1 MEKSRPTLRAE
12 RLAILALL
20 AGAVTLGFA
29 PILVRLSDLGPTA
42 TAGYRFLLAVPLY
55 WAIAAV
61 APQPAADQ
69 SWTVRDF
76 LLAAL
81 AGASLAADMGA
92 WHFSIHMTTVA
103 NATVLPNV
111 APVFV
116 VIGGWLIFRERVTG
130 TFLIGLIAAMIGVFV
145 LTEASFTLGRA
156 QFVGDLLGLLTALFY
171 AVYQMSIMRLRQR
184 FSTIAIMARA
194 IPVSA
199 VSIMPF
205 AAASGDALVAST
217 LAGWSVLVALAA
229 GPQVLGHGLIAW
241 ALAHLPVA
249 FASVTLLAQPVTAA
263 IVAWILFDERIGG
276 QQAIAAAAILAGI
289 SVARRGSMRR

>member
-20 AGAVTLGFA
+20 AGAVTIGFA
-29 PILVRLSDLGPTA
+29 PILVRLSELGPTA

-55 WAIAAV
+55 WAISAI

-69 SWTVRDF
+69 PWTVRDF
-76 LLAAL
+76 LLVAL

-116 VIGGWLIFRERVTG
+116 VIGSWLIFRERVTG
-130 TFLIGLIAAMIGVFV
+130 TFLIGLIAAMFGVFA
-145 LTEASFTLGRA
+145 LTEASFALGRS

-199 VSIMPF
+199 ASIIPF
-205 AAASGDALVAST
+205 AAASGDALAAST

-289 SVARRGSMRR
+289 AVARRGSMRR

>member
-20 AGAVTLGFA
+20 AGAVTIGFA
-29 PILVRLSDLGPTA
+29 PILVRLSELGPTA

-76 LLAAL
+76 LLVAL

-145 LTEASFTLGRA
+145 LTEASFALGRA

-199 VSIMPF
+199 VSIVPF
-205 AAASGDALVAST
+205 AAASGDALAAST

-263 IVAWILFDERIGG
+263 IIAWILFDERIGG
-276 QQAIAAAAILAGI
+276 QQAIAGAAILAGI
-289 SVARRGSMRR
+289 AVARRGSMRR

>member
-1 MEKSRPTLRAE
+1 MERIRPTLRTE

-20 AGAVTLGFA
+20 AGAVTIAFA
-29 PILVRLSDLGPTA
+29 PILVRLSEIGPTA
-42 TAGYRFLLAVPLY
+42 TAAYRFLLAVPLY
-55 WAIAAV
+55 WTIAAV
-61 APQPAADQ
+61 APQPATEEH
-69 SWTVRDF
+69 WTAGDF
-76 LLAAL
+76 LLIAL
-81 AGASLAADMGA
+81 AGGSLAADMGA
-92 WHFSIHMTTVA
+92 WHLSIHMTTVA
-103 NATVLPNV
+103 NATLLPNV

-116 VIGGWLIFRERVTG
+116 VIGSWLIFRERVTA
-130 TFLIGLIAAMIGVFV
+130 TFLIGLIAAMGGVFA
-145 LTEASFTLGRA
+145 LTGASLSLGRT

-184 FSTIAIMARA
+184 FSTIAIMVRT

-199 VSIMPF
+199 LAILPF

-229 GPQVLGHGLIAW
+229 GPQVLGQGLIAW

-263 IVAWILFDERIGG
+263 AIAWLLFDERISG

-289 SVARRGSMRR
+289 AVARRGSARR

>member
-20 AGAVTLGFA
+20 AGAVTIGFA
-29 PILVRLSDLGPTA
+29 PILVRLSELGPTA

-55 WAIAAV
+55 WAISAV

-69 SWTVRDF
+69 PWTVRDF
-76 LLAAL
+76 LLVAL

-92 WHFSIHMTTVA
+92 WHLSIHMTTVA

-130 TFLIGLIAAMIGVFV
+130 TFLIGLIAAMIGVFA
-145 LTEASFTLGRA
+145 LTEASFALGRT

-199 VSIMPF
+199 ASIIPF

-276 QQAIAAAAILAGI
+276 QQAVAAAAILAGI
-289 SVARRGSMRR
+289 AVARRGSMRR

>member
-20 AGAVTLGFA
+20 AGAVTIGFA
-29 PILVRLSDLGPTA
+29 PILVRLSELGPTA

-76 LLAAL
+76 LLVAL

-130 TFLIGLIAAMIGVFV
+130 TFLVGLIVAMIGVFV
-145 LTEASFTLGRA
+145 LTEASFALGRE

-184 FSTIAIMARA
+184 FSTVAIMARA
-194 IPVSA
+194 IPISA

-205 AAASGDALVAST
+205 AAASGDALAAST

-263 IVAWILFDERIGG
+263 VIAWILFDERIGG
-276 QQAIAAAAILAGI
+276 QQAIAGAAILAGI
-289 SVARRGSMRR
+289 AVARRGSMRR

>member
-20 AGAVTLGFA
+20 AGAVTIGFA
-29 PILVRLSDLGPTA
+29 PILVRLSELGPTA

-55 WAIAAV
+55 WAISAV
-61 APQPAADQ
+61 APRPAADQ
-69 SWTVRDF
+69 PWTVRDF
-76 LLAAL
+76 LLVAL

-130 TFLIGLIAAMIGVFV
+130 TFLIGLIAAMIGVFA
-145 LTEASFTLGRA
+145 LTEASFALGRT

-171 AVYQMSIMRLRQR
+171 AVYQMSITRLRQR

-199 VSIMPF
+199 AAIIPF

-289 SVARRGSMRR
+289 AVARRGSMRR